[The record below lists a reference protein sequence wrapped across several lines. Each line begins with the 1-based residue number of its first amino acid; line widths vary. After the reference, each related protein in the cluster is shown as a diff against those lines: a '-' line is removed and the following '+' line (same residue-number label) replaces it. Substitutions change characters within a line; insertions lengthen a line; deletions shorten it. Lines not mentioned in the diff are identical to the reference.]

1 MFMERNPA
9 LKGKARELRKNM
21 TPWEKKLWYQF
32 LRSAPVRFQRQKPI
46 GDYIVD
52 FYCAAQK
59 LVIEVD
65 GGQNYEADGL
75 LYDRYRTE
83 VLERYGVK
91 VLRFSNLEVQ
101 ENFPEVCETILRWVS
116 VPKDRMRKE
125 EKKEGVL

>member
-1 MFMERNPA
+1 M
-9 LKGKARELRKNM
+9 
-21 TPWEKKLWYQF
+21 
-32 LRSAPVRFQRQKPI
+32 
-46 GDYIVD
+46 D

-65 GGQNYEADGL
+65 GGQHYEADGL

-83 VLERYGVK
+83 VLEQYGVK

-101 ENFPEVCETILRWVS
+101 ENFPEVIFRWVS